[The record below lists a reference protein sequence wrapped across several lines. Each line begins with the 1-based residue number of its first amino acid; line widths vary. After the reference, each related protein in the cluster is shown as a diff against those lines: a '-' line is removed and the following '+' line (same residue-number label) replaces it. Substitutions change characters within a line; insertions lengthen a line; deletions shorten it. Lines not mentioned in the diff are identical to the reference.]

1 MARLFGTDGVRG
13 IAGGKLSAAL
23 AFKLGFAGASV
34 LAGTP
39 KDGKKAK
46 ILIGMD
52 TRISGKM
59 LEAALVAGITSA
71 GADVFLAGVIPT
83 PGISYLVKEKDMD
96 CGIMISASHN
106 SFEYNG
112 IKFFAGTGYKLPDET
127 EDSIES
133 IINDFDNCY
142 KGLKTGADVGQV
154 YEMPEGGDLYVSYIS
169 GLFDLDLSSLSIA
182 IDCANGASSAF
193 ARGLFEGLGAKTV
206 MTGNSPDGININ
218 KDCGSTHL
226 EHLSA
231 LTVENKCD
239 MGFAFDGDA
248 DRFLAVDSDGKVID
262 GDTIMSIIAL
272 AMKKEGKLKDDTL
285 VVTIMSNLGVDIM
298 AKKNGLNLVKTKV
311 GDRYVLEEMLKS
323 GYNIGGEQS
332 GHVILSDHQTTGDG
346 MLTALAL
353 LNALKVEG
361 KSLKDASSVI
371 EILPQVLLKA
381 EVSDEDKE
389 KAMNDAD
396 IKALIDSLA
405 SELGGSGRILVRPSG
420 TEPIIRVMLEGS
432 DVAQIKEMAEKICS
446 KITEKYGR

>member
-1 MARLFGTDGVRG
+1 
-13 IAGGKLSAAL
+13 
-23 AFKLGFAGASV
+23 
-34 LAGTP
+34 
-39 KDGKKAK
+39 
-46 ILIGMD
+46 
-52 TRISGKM
+52 
-59 LEAALVAGITSA
+59 
-71 GADVFLAGVIPT
+71 
-83 PGISYLVKEKDMD
+83 
-96 CGIMISASHN
+96 
-106 SFEYNG
+106 
-112 IKFFAGTGYKLPDET
+112 
-127 EDSIES
+127 
-133 IINDFDNCY
+133 
-142 KGLKTGADVGQV
+142 
-154 YEMPEGGDLYVSYIS
+154 MPEGGDLYVSYIS

>member
-39 KDGKKAK
+39 KDGIKAK

-71 GADVFLAGVIPT
+71 GADVYLAGVIPT

-127 EDSIES
+127 EDKIES

-142 KGLKTGADVGQV
+142 KDLKTGAEVGQV
-154 YEMPEGGDLYVSYIS
+154 YELSEGGELYVSYIS

-262 GDTIMSIIAL
+262 GDTVMSIIAL

-285 VVTIMSNLGVDIM
+285 VVTVMSNLGVDIM

-353 LNALKVEG
+353 LNALKVED
-361 KSLKDASSVI
+361 KSLKDASLVI

-389 KAMNDAD
+389 KAMNDPD
-396 IKALIDSLA
+396 IKALIESLNK
-405 SELGGSGRILVRPSG
+405 ELAGTGRILVRPSG

-446 KITEKYGR
+446 KIKDKYGR